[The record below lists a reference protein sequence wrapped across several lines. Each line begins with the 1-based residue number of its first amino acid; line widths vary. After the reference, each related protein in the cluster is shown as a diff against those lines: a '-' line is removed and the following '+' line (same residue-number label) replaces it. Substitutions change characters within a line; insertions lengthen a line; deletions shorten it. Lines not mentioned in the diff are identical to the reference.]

1 MKLFR
6 YGLLFVVCWM
16 LSLVSQAQDTA
27 VVEWGDTGLQV
38 EYPDDWDVDTES
50 EDALLVLWDGNIS
63 MYFYEPRTARS
74 TEDLLENLMD
84 DNEGFFDFGEIEETD
99 LFDGDALRLDFTDGE
114 ITGFSL
120 AFEYDGQLL
129 LVDSYVEDDRL
140 SRSEEQT
147 ILDILAT
154 LQPVDDAGDEP
165 RRQDEEGVV
174 AWGDTGLQIEYTDA
188 WDVDTESEDAPLIL
202 WDGNIAIYFY
212 EEVRASSVEDYLED
226 LIDDNS
232 DEFEFGEIEETDL
245 FDGEALRVDFVS
257 DVVAGFSLV
266 VEYDGQIL
274 PIDAYVEDDRLSRN
288 EEQLILEVLSTL
300 QPIDSGRQSGG
311 TRGEPRDITGGTRDT
326 GDGLVLED
334 AFDDAADAIAE
345 LEDLGLI
352 SGEGTL
358 LFEEDMLVSAL
369 NATEMPET
377 YEGGNI
383 VMSALVSWRRVEG
396 DDGEYYVCGLI
407 AQSPTDDLD
416 ATKGALL
423 IVAFDSDSDV
433 AMVELDLANFDNSV
447 FDYAEPDINIHDPQH
462 ILMIVQDDVLT
473 VFVNGEMVVEGNE
486 LELATGDDEF
496 FAGYVLDNGC
506 VMTGV
511 WAYTFE

>member
-6 YGLLFVVCWM
+6 YGLLFVLCWM

-27 VVEWGDTGLQV
+27 VVEWGATGLQV
-38 EYPDDWDVDTES
+38 EYPDDWGVDTES
-50 EDALLVLWDGNIS
+50 DDAPLVLWDDTIS
-63 MYFYEPRTARS
+63 MYFYEPRDANS
-74 TEDLLENLMD
+74 AEELLEDLID
-84 DNEGFFDFGEIEETD
+84 DNEDFFDFGDIETTD
-99 LFDGDALRLDFTDGE
+99 LFDGEALRLDFTDGE

-120 AFEYDGQLL
+120 ALEYDGQFL
-129 LVDSYVEDDRL
+129 LVDSFVDDDRL
-140 SRSEEQT
+140 SRSEERA

-154 LQPVDDAGDEP
+154 LQPIDDDGGDEP
-165 RRQDEEGVV
+165 RRQDEGTVE
-174 AWGDTGLQIEYTDA
+174 WGDTGLQIAYTDD

-212 EEVRASSVEDYLED
+212 EPVRADSIDEYLED
-226 LIDDNS
+226 LIDNNS

-245 FDGEALRVDFVS
+245 FDDAALRVDFVS
-257 DVVAGFSLV
+257 DVVAGFSVV

-274 PIDAYVEDDRLSRN
+274 PIDAYVEDDRLSRS
-288 EEQLILEVLSTL
+288 EEQLILEVLATL
-300 QPIDSGRQSGG
+300 QPINSGNQSSG
-311 TRGEPRDITGGTRDT
+311 TRGEPRDIRGGSTGA
-326 GDGLVLED
+326 GDALVLED

-352 SGEGTL
+352 SDEGTL
-358 LFEEDMLVSAL
+358 LFEEEMMGSAL
-369 NATEMPET
+369 NSTEMPET

-383 VMSALVSWRRVEG
+383 VMAALVSWRRIEG
-396 DDGEYYVCGLI
+396 DDGEYYVCGLV

-423 IVAFDSDSDV
+423 IVAFDSESDV

-462 ILMIVQDDVLT
+462 ILMIVQDDAFT

-496 FAGYVLDNGC
+496 FAGYVLDPGC

-511 WAYTFE
+511 WAYSFE